1 MTLRHMKIFVTVY
14 QNKGITSA
22 SQILHLAQPS
32 VSLAIRELEEYYG
45 IHLFERIGRR
55 IYPTECGKDFYGYA
69 LHIVSL
75 FDEME
80 TKVRNWDAIGTLR
93 IGASVTIGTHLLPG
107 ILKRASI
114 LYPDLTIKVLIN
126 NSTYIEEHLMDNTID
141 VGLIETRPELPDLVY
156 EPFMKDNLCANVPPG
171 HPLCQKRSIT
181 LSHLAQY
188 PMLMREKGSAGRE
201 LLDACFALEQ
211 VTVHP
216 IWESSSTQ
224 AIVKGV
230 AAGIGVAVLP
240 YLLLEKDIQEHTVDQ
255 VTITPPLKRDFNII
269 YHKSKYLTTNM
280 HGFINACKKY
290 GSESN

>member
-156 EPFMKDNLCANVPPG
+156 EPFMK
-171 HPLCQKRSIT
+171 
-181 LSHLAQY
+181 
-188 PMLMREKGSAGRE
+188 
-201 LLDACFALEQ
+201 
-211 VTVHP
+211 
-216 IWESSSTQ
+216 
-224 AIVKGV
+224 
-230 AAGIGVAVLP
+230 
-240 YLLLEKDIQEHTVDQ
+240 
-255 VTITPPLKRDFNII
+255 
-269 YHKSKYLTTNM
+269 
-280 HGFINACKKY
+280 
-290 GSESN
+290 

>member
-1 MTLRHMKIFVTVY
+1 MTLRHMKILVEVYRQNSVTKAA
-14 QNKGITSA
+14 QA
-22 SQILHLAQPS
+22 LHLSQPS
-32 VSLAIRELEEYYG
+32 VSLAIKELEDYYG
-45 IHLFERIGRR
+45 VELFTRMGRR
-55 IYPTECGKDFYGYA
+55 IVPTECGNAFYGYA
-69 LHIVSL
+69 VHVVSL
-75 FDEME
+75 MDELE
-80 TKVRNWDAIGTLR
+80 TQMRNWDTLGGLR
-93 IGASVTIGTHLLPG
+93 LGASVTIGTHMLPS
-107 ILKRASI
+107 ILKRASA

-126 NSTYIEEHLMDNTID
+126 NSTTIEEHIMDNTID
-141 VGLIETRPELPDLVY
+141 IGLIETRPELPDLVF
-156 EPFMKDNLCANVPPG
+156 EPFMKDNLCAIVCPG
-171 HPLCQKRSIT
+171 HPLSQKSSVT
-181 LSHLAQY
+181 LPHLAQY

-211 VTVHP
+211 VTIHP

>member
-1 MTLRHMKIFVTVY
+1 QH
-14 QNKGITSA
+14 
-22 SQILHLAQPS
+22 
-32 VSLAIRELEEYYG
+32 
-45 IHLFERIGRR
+45 
-55 IYPTECGKDFYGYA
+55 
-69 LHIVSL
+69 
-75 FDEME
+75 
-80 TKVRNWDAIGTLR
+80 
-93 IGASVTIGTHLLPG
+93 
-107 ILKRASI
+107 
-114 LYPDLTIKVLIN
+114 
-126 NSTYIEEHLMDNTID
+126 
-141 VGLIETRPELPDLVY
+141 
-156 EPFMKDNLCANVPPG
+156 
-171 HPLCQKRSIT
+171 HPL
-181 LSHLAQY
+181 HLAQY